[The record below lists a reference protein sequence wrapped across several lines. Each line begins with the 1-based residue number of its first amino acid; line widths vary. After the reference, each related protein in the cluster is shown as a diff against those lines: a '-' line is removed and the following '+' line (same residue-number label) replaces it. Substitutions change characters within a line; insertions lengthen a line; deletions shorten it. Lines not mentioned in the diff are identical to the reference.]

1 MENMRKVQ
9 DTMFEIVLGIVGII
23 VTIIS
28 IVVTIISIRQSCGKQ
43 RHQKKQPH
51 EPKVMVAFLINNY

>member
-1 MENMRKVQ
+1 M
-9 DTMFEIVLGIVGII
+9 MFEIVLGIVGII

-43 RHQKKQPH
+43 RHQKATAARPS
-51 EPKVMVAFLINNY
+51 EMVAFLKCNY